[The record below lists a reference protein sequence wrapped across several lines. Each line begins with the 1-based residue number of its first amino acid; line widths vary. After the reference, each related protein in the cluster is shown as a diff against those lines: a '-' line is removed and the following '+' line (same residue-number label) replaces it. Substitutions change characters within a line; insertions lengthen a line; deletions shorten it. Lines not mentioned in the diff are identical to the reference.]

1 MLFFTQKLNRKLQCA
16 AFAVAITCPFP
27 SANAQTI
34 QDRYLAIPADSL
46 SLTSVDVAT
55 MRQRKELEVV
65 PWEVI
70 SAFGKQEI
78 GIDPLLITSID
89 IAAGMPTLN
98 GPEFGAVIMTSAPV
112 DIASLSNKFFSELST
127 STKVKGMRFRT
138 LRDNGLS
145 IKIVQSDPQKL
156 LVGTDG
162 TLRKMMSARAKPSRM
177 VELANASKYPFR
189 TVTAFESVRP
199 LADGAF
205 ADASSNVPPQLV
217 DDIQI
222 LIDELQYL
230 VTETDVFASFGKLEM
245 KLVAN
250 DSASAKKLAGALERL
265 RDNGMV
271 IGEQAIL
278 QALKNERQ
286 ISPEVKAASVQYMER
301 LKKFL
306 SKAELWK
313 INDSEI
319 AMQGEFAYSVPTI
332 GVLTGLLLP
341 AVQAAREAARRM
353 QSSNNAKQLMLS
365 IHNYESAYKRIPVRA
380 TKSPNGKPL
389 LSWRVAI
396 LPYIEQNAL
405 YQQFHLDEPW
415 DSEHNIKL
423 LDKMPPTFNH
433 PSYVGPAGHTVYLAP
448 YYEST
453 IWNADTPKFGKITDG
468 TSNTIALFEVN
479 DAHAVPWTKPDD
491 LDLHELEL
499 LDCFRPIGSNV
510 AMFDGSVRFIS
521 SDIDYSVL
529 KAMVTSAGGEVMDR

>member
-1 MLFFTQKLNRKLQCA
+1 
-16 AFAVAITCPFP
+16 
-27 SANAQTI
+27 
-34 QDRYLAIPADSL
+34 
-46 SLTSVDVAT
+46 
-55 MRQRKELEVV
+55 
-65 PWEVI
+65 
-70 SAFGKQEI
+70 
-78 GIDPLLITSID
+78 
-89 IAAGMPTLN
+89 MPTLN

-112 DIASLSNKFFSELST
+112 DIASLSNKLFSELAT

-138 LRDNGLS
+138 LRDNDVP
-145 IKIVQSDPQKL
+145 IKIVQSEPQKI

-162 TLRKMMSARAKPSRM
+162 TLRKMMSARAKPSRL
-177 VELANASKYPFR
+177 VELANASKFPFR

-205 ADASSNVPPQLV
+205 ADASGNVPPQLV

-222 LIDELQYL
+222 LIDELQFF

-245 KLVAN
+245 RLVAN
-250 DSASAKKLAGALERL
+250 DSASAKKLAAALERL

-271 IGEQAIL
+271 MGEQAIL
-278 QALKNERQ
+278 QALKNEQQ
-286 ISPEVKAASVQYMER
+286 ISPEVKAASIQYMER

-306 SKAELWK
+306 GKAELWK

-319 AMQGEFAYSVPTI
+319 AMQGEFAYTVPTI
-332 GVLTGLLLP
+332 GILTGLLLP

-365 IHNYESAYKRIPVRA
+365 IHNYESAYRQIPPRA

-389 LSWRVAI
+389 LSWRVAM
-396 LPYIEQNAL
+396 LPYIDQNAL

-423 LDKMPPTFNH
+423 LDKMPQTFNH

-453 IWNADTPKFGKITDG
+453 IWNADKPKFAGVTDG
-468 TSNTIALFEVN
+468 LSNTIAIFEVN

-491 LDLHELEL
+491 LDLDEVEL
-499 LDCFRPIGSNV
+499 LDCFRPTGSNV

-521 SDIDYSVL
+521 PEIDASVL
-529 KAMVTSAGGEVMDR
+529 KAMVTSAGGEMGY